1 VKPELTQAEWKKLL
15 ATGMAWELFPEG
27 PPQWPWILN
36 AGEGW
41 AEKYTPEPDT
51 VIISITEPLEQGN
64 ILKRQE
70 PARLKPGY
78 VDILRLEFQ
87 DYDAT
92 GRHAAVM
99 PEDSVPFNQ
108 KMAARVSR
116 FLRKHRGK
124 NIIVHCAA
132 GISRS
137 AGIVEAALQAFPEY
151 EDKGWARFANNHVKT
166 LMKRALGL
174 VPIGAEDD
182 KEPEAEAG
190 KAEVESKGSKGR
202 NSYNDI

>member
-1 VKPELTQAEWKKLL
+1 
-15 ATGMAWELFPEG
+15 MAWELFPEG
-27 PPQWPWILN
+27 PPKWPWILN

-41 AEKYTPEPDT
+41 AEKYSPEPDT

-87 DYDAT
+87 DYDPGT
-92 GRHAAVM
+92 HKVPEGAAV
-99 PEDSVPFNQ
+99 FTQ
-108 KMAARVSR
+108 KQASRVSR

-124 NIIVHCAA
+124 NIVVHCAA

-151 EDKGWARFANNHVKT
+151 EDRGWERYPNNHVKT